1 VAENKPGIILIID
14 NNTTNGTYLT
24 AFCREGG
31 EPNWTTKWL
40 RVCDEDTSQDPSI
53 FPSDTPHDTVAN
65 MTDAAQYLDE
75 HLDETRD
82 AIIFYNAQLGLFQR
96 SPSTAIESEL
106 TRKLK
111 AFVSEARR
119 ILINIYAVNFPVYN
133 VAAFI
138 EPEFAMGRD
147 DAKVIA
153 YHSVNGAPP
162 SKVKKIV
169 EETLEE
175 WDHRF
180 VKLSEKSIRR

>member
-1 VAENKPGIILIID
+1 MAENKRGIILIID

-24 AFCREGG
+24 AFCRELGA
-31 EPNWTTKWL
+31 PNWTTKWL
-40 RVCDEDTSQDPSI
+40 RVCDETTTQDPGM
-53 FPSDTPHDTVAN
+53 FPSDTSTYSVPN
-65 MTDAAQYLDE
+65 MRDAAKYIDDQLGE
-75 HLDETRD
+75 ERD
-82 AIIFYNAQLGLFQR
+82 VIVFYNAQLGLFQR
-96 SPSTAIESEL
+96 SPSTATESEI

-111 AFVSEARR
+111 AFVSEDRR
-119 ILINIYAVNFPVYN
+119 ILINIYAANFPVYK

-138 EPEFAMGRD
+138 EPEFARGQD

-169 EETLEE
+169 DETLEE

-180 VKLSEKSIRR
+180 VKLGEKSISQ